1 MDVGLDGLVARVR
14 SHVAESSN
22 GGAEPRPIFNW
33 PKKNDLPPGA
43 VGKVAQT
50 DRNTIVVA
58 VSSGQ
63 QPHFREF
70 IEVPFKKADSDNHLL
85 IAQIELLVGE
95 GVKIGSATAQ
105 GKISI
110 LGIGADIVATQDVEE
125 TRVRVTA
132 KIIAFIDPLGKVTS
146 HETTIE
152 YIGRP
157 VYRAKDEN
165 LRKIFS
171 ALNNSTTAALEIGT
185 VLGAPRAIPVVLDP
199 TGFMRH
205 TAVFGQS
212 GSGKSFSFGIVLE
225 ELLLKTDARILVLDP
240 NSDYCNFRQLRRVED
255 VCKDSRREYSSS
267 DHAVVETAWQGMSGQ
282 FLRFTRDPTRDG
294 DNKLS
299 LLFSDLRRQE
309 QGDLLGL
316 DPIADAQDYR
326 VFRETIETLGGSY
339 TLQRLMDA
347 VSKPGS
353 MEKFNLLNRISNRE
367 IDKLGLWSTPSAVD
381 RLKEDDWKFA
391 SFDLRDLWPLERSL
405 VSSAV
410 LKAVY
415 DGVIK
420 SRKVTFIVID
430 EAHNLCPAVPWAW
443 HQNAPLQILLEIAAE
458 GRKYGAFLMLLTQNP
473 SKLSQQALIQ
483 FDNII
488 LMRMVS
494 GAEIQALGAIIPD
507 AGPNLAQKA
516 FTLGKGEAICM
527 GGIVKNETNVKFDLR
542 KTQPGGDDVSKG
554 WAAHRPLVSA
564 PPATPLAAGAAV

>member
-1 MDVGLDGLVARVR
+1 
-14 SHVAESSN
+14 
-22 GGAEPRPIFNW
+22 
-33 PKKNDLPPGA
+33 
-43 VGKVAQT
+43 
-50 DRNTIVVA
+50 
-58 VSSGQ
+58 
-63 QPHFREF
+63 
-70 IEVPFKKADSDNHLL
+70 
-85 IAQIELLVGE
+85 
-95 GVKIGSATAQ
+95 
-105 GKISI
+105 
-110 LGIGADIVATQDVEE
+110 
-125 TRVRVTA
+125 
-132 KIIAFIDPLGKVTS
+132 
-146 HETTIE
+146 
-152 YIGRP
+152 
-157 VYRAKDEN
+157 
-165 LRKIFS
+165 
-171 ALNNSTTAALEIGT
+171 
-185 VLGAPRAIPVVLDP
+185 
-199 TGFMRH
+199 
-205 TAVFGQS
+205 
-212 GSGKSFSFGIVLE
+212 
-225 ELLLKTDARILVLDP
+225 
-240 NSDYCNFRQLRRVED
+240 
-255 VCKDSRREYSSS
+255 
-267 DHAVVETAWQGMSGQ
+267 
-282 FLRFTRDPTRDG
+282 
-294 DNKLS
+294 
-299 LLFSDLRRQE
+299 
-309 QGDLLGL
+309 
-316 DPIADAQDYR
+316 
-326 VFRETIETLGGSY
+326 
-339 TLQRLMDA
+339 
-347 VSKPGS
+347 
-353 MEKFNLLNRISNRE
+353 
-367 IDKLGLWSTPSAVD
+367 LGLWSTPSAVD